1 MPATTASHASV
12 LDPQPAPTG
21 AQWGEHG
28 SWQWQEHT
36 CHWRVLGNKRH
47 PALVLIHGFG
57 AASGHWRHNAAELAA
72 AGWCVYAI
80 DLVGFGASSQPSHHR
95 HQPLDNR
102 LWARQLQGFLE
113 QVVQGPA
120 VLVGNS
126 LGSLVA
132 LTCAVFFPVWVSGVV
147 AAPLPDPTLLMPLQR
162 RRRPWRRQLK
172 RQVVVVLCRLLP
184 LELLVPLIARTPLLD
199 LGLRSAY
206 SDPTSV
212 DRELR
217 RLVARPALRPRAARA
232 LRAMSIGMALRPRG
246 ATAAVLLERMQQPL
260 LVLWGSH
267 DRLVPPMISER
278 LQRHKGDLEL
288 QLLPQLGHCPHD
300 EQPKLFNRHV
310 LGWLARNLGTTQPRE
325 QPWA

>member
-12 LDPQPAPTG
+12 LDPQPAPAG
-21 AQWGEHG
+21 AHWGEHG
-28 SWQWQEHT
+28 HWQWQEHS
-36 CHWRVLGNKRH
+36 CHWRVLGNRSD

-80 DLVGFGASSQPSHHR
+80 DLVGFGASSQPGHR
-95 HQPLDNR
+95 RHRPLDNR

-147 AAPLPDPTLLMPLQR
+147 AAPLPDPTLLMPLKR
-162 RRRPWRRQLK
+162 RRRPWRRQVK

-184 LELLVPLIARTPLLD
+184 LELLVPVIARTPLLD

-206 SDPTSV
+206 SDPSAIDV
-212 DRELR
+212 ELR

-246 ATAAVLLERMQQPL
+246 ATAAVLLERMQQPM
-260 LVLWGSH
+260 LVLWGSQ

-278 LQRHKGDLEL
+278 LRRHKGDLEL

-300 EQPKLFNRHV
+300 EQPELFNRHV
-310 LGWLARNLGTTQPRE
+310 LGWLARNLGTRQPHE